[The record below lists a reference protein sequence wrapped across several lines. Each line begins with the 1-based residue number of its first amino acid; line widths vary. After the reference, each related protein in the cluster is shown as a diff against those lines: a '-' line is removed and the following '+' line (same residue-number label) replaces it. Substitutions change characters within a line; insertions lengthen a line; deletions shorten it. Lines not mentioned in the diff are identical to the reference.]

1 MQALHSI
8 GDVCSGLFCVICSC
22 PLICTLLDGLAS
34 PCVPVSAILDFVLAY
49 QVTLIEIR
57 KYTERNEGTKDI
69 QKPFCCGEIILNMMG
84 FGLGLCLQCWQR
96 WKHWIQTTWTLSRV
110 WQGLRRLKV
119 KSDYTRVYSLTV
131 WFELDIKIF
140 IASHVELFFCH
151 LLLDP
156 DFGSVL
162 FL

>member
-1 MQALHSI
+1 MPALHSV
-8 GDVCSGLFCVICSC
+8 GDVYSGLFCVICSC

-96 WKHWIQTTWTLSRV
+96 WKHWIQTTWTLSSS
-110 WQGLRRLKV
+110 RRDCHVPRLNLTEWLLK
-119 KSDYTRVYSLTV
+119 TYSSTV
-131 WFELDIKIF
+131 WFELVIKT
-140 IASHVELFFCH
+140 FCCVI
-151 LLLDP
+151 LVSFTVRP
-156 DFGSVL
+156 DVL
-162 FL
+162 FCCT